1 MHIPNYRFMVSFFFS
16 NCFFSSRRGVRS
28 MSFEVRELL
37 KKVVIGSSFLFL
49 IVGNLQPLSG
59 ISAEYAEGF
68 SIEERSEVTLLNVHP
83 PETENYNS
91 ITYALVERD
100 KFQGV
105 TADQLRERYS
115 IEPKESELH
124 IIRTPI
130 KQLIPLST
138 TFLPPLLWLGL
149 ETVLSGIDNVDYI
162 YSQKLRD
169 IINKRNIPQVGNG
182 PTLDMEQIV
191 QLQPAVVMANITQGE
206 WNVVPK
212 LQDASIPVVLNGDYL
227 ETTPLGRAEWIKFIG
242 LLCGKG
248 KEAES
253 YFNAIAERYT
263 GLQQMVQTEL
273 SGNTERPKVVMNR
286 PMNGRWVVPG
296 GEGYMAQF
304 IEDAG
309 GQYLWSSDSHS
320 SSLVLDVETVF
331 IKALHA
337 DVWLHQYGSTSLQE
351 LSQADQRLLKLK
363 AFQTKKVINND
374 ARTTEAG
381 SNDFYESGPYQPDLI
396 LADLISLFHPS
407 LLSGHSLHYY
417 RFLE

>member
-1 MHIPNYRFMVSFFFS
+1 MLFK
-16 NCFFSSRRGVRS
+16 
-28 MSFEVRELL
+28 VRELL
-37 KKVVIGSSFLFL
+37 KKVLIGSSFLL
-49 IVGNLQPLSG
+49 LSVGNLLPLTALSV
-59 ISAEYAEGF
+59 EYAEGF
-68 SIEERSEVTLLNVHP
+68 SVEERPGLILLNVHP
-83 PETENYNS
+83 PESEGYNS
-91 ITYALVERD
+91 ISYALVGRD
-100 KFQGV
+100 KFQGL
-105 TADQLRERYS
+105 TADQLRERFS
-115 IEPKESELH
+115 IEANESELQ

-130 KQLIPLST
+130 TQLIPLST
-138 TFLPPLLWLGL
+138 TFLPPLLWLDL
-149 ETVLSGIDNVDYI
+149 DDVLSGVDKVDYI

-169 IINKRNIPQVGNG
+169 IINKRSIPQVGNG
-182 PTLDMEQIV
+182 PSLDMERIV

-212 LQDASIPVVLNGDYL
+212 LKDASIPVVLNGDYL

-248 KEAES
+248 EEAEEHFDS
-253 YFNAIAERYT
+253 MADRYT
-263 GLQQMVQTEL
+263 GLQQMVQAEL
-273 SGNTERPKVVMNR
+273 SENTKRPKVVMNR

-309 GQYLWSSDSHS
+309 GDYLWSSDSHS
-320 SSLVLDVETVF
+320 SSLVLDAEAGF
-331 IKALHA
+331 MKARLA
-337 DVWLHQYGSTSLQE
+337 DLWLHQYGITSLQE
-351 LSQADQRLLKLK
+351 LSQADSRLRRLK
-363 AFQTKKVINND
+363 AFQSKQVINND

-407 LLSGHSLHYY
+407 LLPGHSLHYY

>member
-1 MHIPNYRFMVSFFFS
+1 MLV
-16 NCFFSSRRGVRS
+16 
-28 MSFEVRELL
+28 EVCELL
-37 KKVVIGSSFLFL
+37 KKVVVGSSFLL
-49 IVGNLQPLSG
+49 LTVGSLQPLTALSV
-59 ISAEYAEGF
+59 EYAEGF
-68 SIEERSEVTLLNVHP
+68 SIEERSGVTLLNIHP
-83 PETENYNS
+83 REFENYNS
-91 ITYALVERD
+91 ITYALVEQD
-100 KFQGV
+100 KHQGIA
-105 TADQLRERYS
+105 ADELRERLS
-115 IEPKESELH
+115 IESNESELQ
-124 IIRTPI
+124 IIRIPI
-130 KQLIPLST
+130 KKLIPLST
-138 TFLPPLLWLGL
+138 TFLPPLLMLGIDD
-149 ETVLSGIDNVDYI
+149 VLSGIDNLDYI
-162 YSQKLRD
+162 YSQKLRS
-169 IINKRNIPQVGNG
+169 IIDKRDIPQVGNG
-182 PTLDMEQIV
+182 PSLDMEQIV
-191 QLQPAVVMANITQGE
+191 QLQSAVVMANSTQGE

-212 LQDASIPVVLNGDYL
+212 LKDASIPVVLNGDYL
-227 ETTPLGRAEWIKFIG
+227 ETSPLGRAEWIKFIG

-248 KEAES
+248 KEAEKHFKS
-253 YFNAIAERYT
+253 IATRYT
-263 GLQQMVQTEL
+263 ELRQMVQTEL
-273 SGNTERPKVVMNR
+273 SENTERPQVLMNR

-309 GQYLWSSDSHS
+309 GDYLWSSDSHS

>member
-1 MHIPNYRFMVSFFFS
+1 M
-16 NCFFSSRRGVRS
+16 SSKVH
-28 MSFEVRELL
+28 ELL
-37 KKVVIGSSFLFL
+37 KRVVIGSSFLL
-49 IVGNLQPLSG
+49 LVVGNLQPLSA

-68 SIEERSEVTLLNVHP
+68 SIEERSGVILLNVHP
-83 PETENYNS
+83 PESEHYNS
-91 ITYALVERD
+91 ITYVLVERD
-100 KFQGV
+100 KFQNINE
-105 TADQLRERYS
+105 DQLRERFS

-149 ETVLSGIDNVDYI
+149 EAVLSGVDNVDYI

-182 PTLDMEQIV
+182 PSLDMEQIV

-212 LQDASIPVVLNGDYL
+212 LRDASIPVVLNGDYL

-273 SGNTERPKVVMNR
+273 SGNTQRPKVVMNR

-309 GQYLWSSDSHS
+309 GHYLWSSDSHS
-320 SSLVLDVETVF
+320 RSLVLDAEVVF
-331 IKALHA
+331 IKARYA
-337 DVWLHQYGSTSLQE
+337 DVWLHQYESESLKE
-351 LSQADQRLLKLK
+351 LFQADPRLRRLN
-363 AFQTKKVINND
+363 AFQTQQVINND
-374 ARTTEAG
+374 ARTNNAG

-396 LADLISLFHPS
+396 LSDLIRLFHPS
-407 LLSGHSLHYY
+407 MLPEHSLHYY

>member
-1 MHIPNYRFMVSFFFS
+1 
-16 NCFFSSRRGVRS
+16 

-83 PETENYNS
+83 TETENYNS

-115 IEPKESELH
+115 IEPKGSELH

-169 IINKRNIPQVGNG
+169 IINKCNIPQVGNG
-182 PTLDMEQIV
+182 PSLDMEQIV

-212 LQDASIPVVLNGDYL
+212 LREASIPVVLNGDYL

-248 KEAES
+248 REAEN
-253 YFNAIAERYT
+253 YFNTIAERYT
-263 GLQQMVQTEL
+263 GLQQMVQSEL
-273 SGNTERPKVVMNR
+273 SEDTEQPKVIMNR

-320 SSLVLDVETVF
+320 RSLVLDAEAVF
-331 IKALHA
+331 IRARYA
-337 DVWLHQYGSTSLQE
+337 DVWLHQYSSESLQE
-351 LSQADQRLLKLK
+351 LLQADPRLRRLN
-363 AFQTKKVINND
+363 AFQTQHVINND
-374 ARTTEAG
+374 ARTNKAG

-396 LADLISLFHPS
+396 LADLIRLFHPS
-407 LLSGHSLHYY
+407 LLPEHSLNYY